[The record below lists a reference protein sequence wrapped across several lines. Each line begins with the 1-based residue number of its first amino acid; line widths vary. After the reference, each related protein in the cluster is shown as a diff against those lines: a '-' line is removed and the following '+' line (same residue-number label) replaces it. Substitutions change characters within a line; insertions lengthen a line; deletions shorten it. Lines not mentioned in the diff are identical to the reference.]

1 MMAGALR
8 NKGENDTRGRQRS
21 RYQED
26 HKGLV
31 NYAKVFGGCATR
43 QVKICNWHNLSY
55 VLHDYDDFVKRL
67 ESGMASM

>member
-8 NKGENDTRGRQRS
+8 NKGANDRRGRLRS

-31 NYAKVFGGCATR
+31 NYAKMFGEGATR
-43 QVKICNWHNLSY
+43 QVRIWN
-55 VLHDYDDFVKRL
+55 
-67 ESGMASM
+67 